1 MGFDL
6 ERAIAFCL
14 REGRSGLEEKRR
26 GYRVVSPKWTIAP
39 MKLALST
46 AIAQLSATPDNCD
59 TKKVDGNSAS
69 SSNLRGTY
77 ELKAIV
83 QSMHHSLRWAVAA
96 E

>member
-1 MGFDL
+1 M
-6 ERAIAFCL
+6 R
-14 REGRSGLEEKRR
+14 RSTSGLKEKRR
-26 GYRVVSPKWTIAP
+26 GYRVVSPQWTIAP

-46 AIAQLSATPDNCD
+46 AIAKLSGVADNCD
-59 TKKVDGNSAS
+59 NKKVDDNSAS

-83 QSMHHSLRWAVAA
+83 RSMHHSLRWAIAA

>member
-1 MGFDL
+1 
-6 ERAIAFCL
+6 
-14 REGRSGLEEKRR
+14 
-26 GYRVVSPKWTIAP
+26 

-46 AIAQLSATPDNCD
+46 AIAKLSATLDNCD
-59 TKKVDGNSAS
+59 NKKVDDNSAS

-83 QSMHHSLRWAVAA
+83 RSMHHSTHGAVIT